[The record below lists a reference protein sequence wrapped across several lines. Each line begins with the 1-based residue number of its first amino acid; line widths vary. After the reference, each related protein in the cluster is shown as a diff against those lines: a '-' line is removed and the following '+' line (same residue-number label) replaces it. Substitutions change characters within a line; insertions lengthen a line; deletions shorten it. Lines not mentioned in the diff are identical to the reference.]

1 MAEEKK
7 KAKNYYPESQKKWNQ
22 NNKAHKKH
30 LNYRSYTKTFINSMA
45 SVEELQEIKILIDKK
60 LELS

>member
-1 MAEEKK
+1 MTEEKK
-7 KAKNYYPESQKKWNQ
+7 KTKNYYPESQKKWNQ
-22 NNKAHKKH
+22 KNKEHKKH

-60 LELS
+60 LEES